1 MLVEKYKFKTQPMQ
15 HQLVGLGGMM
25 AQFENRTPEYALFME
40 MGCGKTK
47 VLIDGVSILYDNGK
61 IDQLLVIC
69 PNGIKYNWKD
79 ELEKH
84 LSEHIE
90 YDVHVWEGAKTKKE
104 QNEIKEKLFS
114 VNQKLK
120 ILIMNVDSIITN
132 YGSKIADKFVYSGKS
147 LMCVDEST
155 IIKNMSTKRTKKCI
169 KIGEMARYRV
179 ILTGSPITKSPE
191 DLYGQC
197 AFLSED
203 LLGFSSIYSFKA
215 RYCDQVKLSF
225 GGRSFN
231 KVTGYKR
238 LDELTEKLRQFSY
251 RVTKD
256 EALDLP
262 DKIYM
267 KRRVPMTEKQL
278 RAYVQMKNLALVQ
291 LEEGELTTAT
301 LIAQLK
307 RLHQIACGYM
317 STDDGDIIDFSEN
330 RLKELLDTIEEVD
343 GKVIIWCS
351 YRHNIR
357 KVIETLDKKFGSG
370 SAEGFYG
377 ETPSAERPKIL
388 QKFLDPNHHMRF
400 LVGHPRTGGY
410 GLTLT
415 IAKTMIFYSND
426 YDLEIREQAEARN
439 HRIGTESKVT
449 YVDLVCEGTVDENI
463 LKSLRQKI
471 NIATQIMGEEFKKW
485 LI

>member
-1 MLVEKYKFKTQPMQ
+1 MLVEKYKFKTKPMQ
-15 HQLVGLGGMM
+15 HQLIGLAGMM
-25 AQFENRTPEYALFME
+25 NSFDKDVPEYALFME

-61 IDQLLVIC
+61 VNNVLVIC
-69 PNGIKYNWKD
+69 PNGIKYNWRE
-79 ELEKH
+79 ELGKH
-84 LSEHIE
+84 LAEHVE

-104 QNEIKEKLFS
+104 QEEIKSKLFATD
-114 VNQKLK
+114 NKLK
-120 ILIMNVDSIITN
+120 VLVMNIDAIITKN
-132 YGSKIADKFVYSGKS
+132 GSMIAEKFSYTDKT

-155 IIKNMSTKRTKKCI
+155 IIKNGSAKRTKRCI
-169 KIGEMARYRV
+169 KIGTYAKYRV

-191 DLYGQC
+191 DLYSQC
-197 AFLSED
+197 AFLNED
-203 LLGFSSIYSFKA
+203 LLGFSSIYTFKA
-215 RYCDQVKLSF
+215 RYCDQVKMNF

-238 LDELTEKLRQFSY
+238 LDELTEKIRNFSY

-262 DKIYM
+262 DKIYL
-267 KRRVPMTEKQL
+267 KRRVPMTENQL
-278 RAYVQMKNLALVQ
+278 KAYVMMKKLALA
-291 LEEGELTTAT
+291 EIDGEQLTTAT

-317 STDDGDIIDFSEN
+317 TTDDGKLIDFSEN
-330 RLKELLDTIEEVD
+330 RVKELIDTVEETD
-343 GKVIIWCS
+343 GKIIIWCS
-351 YRHNIR
+351 YRHNIQT
-357 KVIETLDKKFGSG
+357 VIKALDKKYGQG

-377 ETPSAERPKIL
+377 ETPSTERPKIL
-388 QKFLDPNHHMRF
+388 DKFKDPNHHMRF

-410 GLTLT
+410 GLTLN
-415 IAKTMIFYSND
+415 IANTMIFYSND

-439 HRIGTESKVT
+439 HRIGTEKKVT
-449 YVDLVCEGTVDENI
+449 YVDLICEGTVDENI
-463 LKSLRQKI
+463 IKSLRSKI
-471 NIATQIMGEEFKKW
+471 NIATEIMGEQFKEW

>member
-1 MLVEKYKFKTQPMQ
+1 MLVNKYKFKTKPME
-15 HQLVGLGGMM
+15 HQIVGLGGMM
-25 AQFENRTPEYALFME
+25 SQFENHSPEYALFME

-69 PNGIKYNWKD
+69 PNGIKYNWRD

-84 LSEHIE
+84 LADHIE

-104 QNEIKEKLFS
+104 QSIIREKLFPINS
-114 VNQKLK
+114 KLK

-132 YGSKIADKFVYSGKS
+132 HGTKVADKFTYSGKS
-147 LMCVDEST
+147 LMCIDEST
-155 IIKNMSTKRTKKCI
+155 IIKNMTTKRTKRCI
-169 KIGEMARYRV
+169 KIGQLARYRV

-191 DLYGQC
+191 DIYGQC
-197 AFLSED
+197 AFLNED
-203 LLGFSSIYSFKA
+203 LLGFSSIYSFRA

-238 LDELTEKLRQFSY
+238 LEELTEKLRKFSY

-267 KRRVPMTEKQL
+267 KRRVPMNEKQL
-278 RAYVQMKNLALVQ
+278 KAYVMMKKLALVS

-317 STDDGDIIDFSEN
+317 STDEGDIIDFSEN
-330 RLKELLDTIEEVD
+330 RIKELLDTVEEVG

-351 YRHNIR
+351 YRHNIH
-357 KVIETLDKKFGSG
+357 KVIEALTKKYGQDA
-370 SAEGFYG
+370 AEGFYG
-377 ETPSAERPKIL
+377 ETPSKERPKIL
-388 QKFLDPNHHMRF
+388 KKFTDKDNPLRF

-415 IAKTMIFYSND
+415 VARTMIFYSND

-439 HRIGTESKVT
+439 HRIGTTNKVT

-471 NIATQIMGEEFKKW
+471 NIATQIMGEEFKEW

>member
-1 MLVEKYKFKTQPMQ
+1 MLLNKYKFKTKPME
-15 HQLVGLGGMM
+15 HQLVGLAGMLN
-25 AQFENRTPEYALFME
+25 QFEKNSPEYALFME

-47 VLIDGVSILYDNGK
+47 VLIDGISILFDNGK
-61 IDQLLVIC
+61 INQLLVVC
-69 PNGIKYNWKD
+69 PNGIKYNWRE

-84 LSEHIE
+84 LAEHID

-104 QNEIKEKLFS
+104 QNEIKKVLFATD
-114 VNQKLK
+114 QKLK
-120 ILIMNVDSIITN
+120 ILIMNIDSVITKFGSSVAEKFTLVDKT
-132 YGSKIADKFVYSGKS
+132 
-147 LMCVDEST
+147 LMCIDEST
-155 IIKNMSTKRTKKCI
+155 IIKNMSAQRTKRCI
-169 KIGEMARYRV
+169 KIGTFAKYRT

-197 AFLSED
+197 AFLNED
-203 LLGFSSIYSFKA
+203 VLGFSSIYSFRA
-215 RYCDQVKLSF
+215 RYCNQVKLNF

-238 LDELTEKLRQFSY
+238 LEELTDKIQQFSY
-251 RVTKD
+251 RVTKA

-267 KRRVPMTEKQL
+267 KRRVPMSDKQL
-278 RAYVQMKNLALVQ
+278 KAYVMMKSVALA
-291 LEEGELTTAT
+291 EIDGEQLTTAT

-317 STDDGDIIDFSEN
+317 TTDEGGLIDFSEN

-357 KVIETLDKKFGSG
+357 KVIETLDKKYGQG

-377 ETPSAERPKIL
+377 ETPSTERPKIL
-388 QKFLDPNHHMRF
+388 KRFKDPEHHMRF

-410 GLTLT
+410 GLTLN

-439 HRIGTESKVT
+439 HRIGTEDKVT

-463 LKSLRQKI
+463 IKSLRSKI
-471 NIATQIMGEEFKKW
+471 NIASEILGEEFKEW

>member
-1 MLVEKYKFKTQPMQ
+1 ME
-15 HQLVGLGGMM
+15 HQIVGLGGMM
-25 AQFENRTPEYALFME
+25 SQFENHSPEYALFME

-69 PNGIKYNWKD
+69 PNGIKYNWRD

-104 QNEIKEKLFS
+104 QNIIKEKLFS
-114 VNQKLK
+114 INAKLK

-132 YGSKIADKFVYSGKS
+132 YGTKVADKFTYSGKS
-147 LMCVDEST
+147 LMCIDEST
-155 IIKNMSTKRTKKCI
+155 IIKNMSTKRTKRCI
-169 KIGEMARYRV
+169 KIGQLARYRV

-191 DLYGQC
+191 DIYGQC
-197 AFLSED
+197 AFLNEA
-203 LLGFSSIYSFKA
+203 LLGFSSISSFKA

-238 LDELTEKLRQFSY
+238 LDELTEKLRRFSY

-267 KRRVPMTEKQL
+267 KRRVTMNEKQL
-278 RAYVQMKNLALVQ
+278 KAYVMMKKLALVT

-317 STDDGDIIDFSEN
+317 TTDEGDIIDFSEN
-330 RLKELLDTIEEVD
+330 RIKELLDTIEEVG

-351 YRHNIR
+351 YRHNIH
-357 KVIETLDKKFGSG
+357 KVIEALTKKYGQDC
-370 SAEGFYG
+370 AEGFYG
-377 ETPSAERPKIL
+377 DTPSKERPKIL
-388 QKFLDPNHHMRF
+388 KRFMDENNSLRF

-415 IAKTMIFYSND
+415 IARTMIFYSND

-439 HRIGTESKVT
+439 HRIGTTNKVT
-449 YVDLVCEGTVDENI
+449 YVDLVCEGTVDDNI

-471 NIATQIMGEEFKKW
+471 NIATQIMGEEFKQW